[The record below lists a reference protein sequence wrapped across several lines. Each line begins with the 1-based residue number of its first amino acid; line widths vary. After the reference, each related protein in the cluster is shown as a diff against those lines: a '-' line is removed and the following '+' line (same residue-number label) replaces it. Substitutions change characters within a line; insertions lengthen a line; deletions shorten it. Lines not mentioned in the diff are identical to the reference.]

1 MFIIGID
8 LGNEYSQVCYYNVAK
23 SEPESVSFQSPAA
36 DLRVPTVVL
45 REYNNTNG
53 WMAGEVAVSCSRL
66 GEGVLFDKLL
76 DAAAEGQK
84 VTKEGISVSPARLLM
99 VYLTFLLQ
107 SAEESFGGD
116 EKPDRICIT
125 IDEYTKPTLDVID
138 EAVELMG
145 ISRDKII
152 YSSHVE
158 AFVYYAM
165 CQKQELWKKDNVVF
179 DYARQGLTYCRM
191 ATAPYCGSTIVMSE
205 RLDLRDEVGYST
217 DKDELEETLLKK
229 AKELFEGKLI
239 STVYLTGEGFE
250 GEFSCQRFINFVCSK
265 RRAFAG
271 QNLYVKGAC
280 YQAYEMS
287 VGERFKDCIVC
298 CNERIS
304 SGIEMKIC
312 DRGVD
317 KILRLVRPGVNWY
330 KAGCSYDF
338 IVDDCREIEIF
349 LSPVGRKEKKLIK
362 IPLTDFPVR
371 DDKASRIKITLEFTD
386 EACCHLTVEDMGFG
400 EFVRSSGK
408 TIKEDILL

>member
-36 DLRVPTVVL
+36 DLSVPTVVL

-76 DAAAEGQK
+76 DAAAAGQK

-165 CQKQELWKKDNVVF
+165 CQKQELWKNDNVVF

-191 ATAPYCGSTIVMSE
+191 AAAPYCGSTIVMSE

-217 DKDELEETLLKK
+217 DKDELEGTLLKK
-229 AKELFEGKLI
+229 AKELFDAG
-239 STVYLTGEGFE
+239 VYVNPVLPPATPPGESLLRTSYMANHTE
-250 GEFSCQRFINFVCSK
+250 TILDEALDI
-265 RRAFAG
+265 
-271 QNLYVKGAC
+271 
-280 YQAYEMS
+280 
-287 VGERFKDCIVC
+287 I
-298 CNERIS
+298 ERIV
-304 SGIEMKIC
+304 KN
-312 DRGVD
+312 D
-317 KILRLVRPGVNWY
+317 
-330 KAGCSYDF
+330 
-338 IVDDCREIEIF
+338 
-349 LSPVGRKEKKLIK
+349 
-362 IPLTDFPVR
+362 
-371 DDKASRIKITLEFTD
+371 
-386 EACCHLTVEDMGFG
+386 
-400 EFVRSSGK
+400 
-408 TIKEDILL
+408 

>member
-145 ISRDKII
+145 IPRDKII

-158 AFVYYAM
+158 AFV
-165 CQKQELWKKDNVVF
+165 
-179 DYARQGLTYCRM
+179 
-191 ATAPYCGSTIVMSE
+191 
-205 RLDLRDEVGYST
+205 
-217 DKDELEETLLKK
+217 
-229 AKELFEGKLI
+229 
-239 STVYLTGEGFE
+239 
-250 GEFSCQRFINFVCSK
+250 
-265 RRAFAG
+265 
-271 QNLYVKGAC
+271 
-280 YQAYEMS
+280 
-287 VGERFKDCIVC
+287 
-298 CNERIS
+298 
-304 SGIEMKIC
+304 
-312 DRGVD
+312 
-317 KILRLVRPGVNWY
+317 
-330 KAGCSYDF
+330 
-338 IVDDCREIEIF
+338 
-349 LSPVGRKEKKLIK
+349 
-362 IPLTDFPVR
+362 
-371 DDKASRIKITLEFTD
+371 
-386 EACCHLTVEDMGFG
+386 
-400 EFVRSSGK
+400 
-408 TIKEDILL
+408 